1 MFELL
6 DSGDNISAR
15 SSRGPYVK
23 GIVDI
28 LHAAGLAGGSAEALD
43 VVDDGLAVVG
53 FRVDEGDEVGQ

>member
-1 MFELL
+1 METTSLHVL
-6 DSGDNISAR
+6 HA
-15 SSRGPYVK
+15 VHMLK

>member
-1 MFELL
+1 ML
-6 DSGDNISAR
+6 
-15 SSRGPYVK
+15 K